1 MEPSMLADFVYFAG
15 GLLGFALCWLA
26 VTAAGRL

>member
-1 MEPSMLADFVYFAG
+1 MEHAMLADFLYFAG
-15 GLLGFALCWLA
+15 GLVGFGLFALS